1 MQQTPDQQQRFS
13 PAAPPVAYRH
23 RDFFRF
29 LMCRPFYWMLLFLVV
44 EALLA
49 ASTTALIIQAGRDM
63 GEEEFLISDFV
74 WIVVAQSAAYLVG
87 ATSWVFAERAGF
99 GAFGRY
105 MLRFARDNRHQPALL
120 TDKTQR
126 DHVEPFLTNEVFHIL
141 FELIYELEADLKLFF
156 GLIFNSIVLGFAI
169 DAGLPVVYASVFF
182 LLLGLQW
189 LVRRPVAAAY
199 LAQQRTTNRMIGHT
213 YTAWDNITTGNR
225 YNYRLWHGGFKLR
238 LRNALSAQIRA
249 ILAREGIA
257 AISGIFAL
265 VVVFSYLAWVA
276 GQNRLDAGML
286 IALAATLPRQ
296 IELSYNVHGLASGWN
311 DLLAVWTR
319 IGGACAAMRPAP
331 DAQFEGRIRFEGV
344 TLSQSGVEV
353 ACASVDDAMA
363 RVQALPTGRLLVRG
377 SNGSGKSTLL
387 VALKARLGSQ
397 AFYWPTSDKLAFVFS
412 AAQVGNANAGN
423 GDDNHRSDGTDGIDS
438 DTKTGQTD
446 ADSSWSALDST
457 LQPDPTST
465 FPTSTVPTST
475 PATSTPPTSTLPTHP
490 ANHPALHGATGQW
503 LPSGAAPAPKAPG
516 FSSGEKQLKSLQEI
530 VARTDARVYLLDEW
544 DANLDAKNRAAAE
557 ALVASLAA
565 RARVVEISHRDRV

>member
-1 MQQTPDQQQRFS
+1 MTQVPPQSPQTGPSIRPQ
-13 PAAPPVAYRH
+13 APHASAPQPKPPYRH
-23 RDFFRF
+23 RDFLRF
-29 LMCRPFYWMLLFLVV
+29 LMCAPFYWMLLFLVV

-49 ASTTALIIQAGRDM
+49 AGTTALIIKAGQDM
-63 GEEEFLISDFV
+63 ANEDFLISDFA
-74 WIVVAQSAAYLVG
+74 WIVAAQSAAYVIG

-126 DHVEPFLTNEVFHIL
+126 DQVEPFLTNEVFHIF

-156 GLIFNSIVLGFAI
+156 GLIFNAIVLGYAI
-169 DAGLPVVYASVFF
+169 DAGLPAVYAGVFA
-182 LLLGLQW
+182 LLLALQW
-189 LVRRPVAAAY
+189 FLRTPVAAAY

-225 YNYRLWHGGFKLR
+225 YNYRLWHAGFKAR
-238 LRNALSAQIRA
+238 LRDALGAQIRA
-249 ILAREGIA
+249 IMAREGIA
-257 AISGIFAL
+257 AVSGIFAL
-265 VVVFSYLAWVA
+265 AVVFTYLAWVA
-276 GQNRLDAGML
+276 GRSVADTGLL

-296 IELSYNVHGLASGWN
+296 IDLSYNVHGLASGWN

-319 IGGACAAMRPAP
+319 MGGACAAMRPAP

-344 TLSQSGVEV
+344 ALSQAGVTV
-353 ACASVDDAMA
+353 PCASVDEAMA
-363 RVQALPTGRLLVRG
+363 RVQAQPTGRLLVRG

-387 VALKARLGSQ
+387 AALKGRLGSQ
-397 AFYWPTSDKLAFVFS
+397 AFYWPTSDKLAFVFTTG
-412 AAQVGNANAGN
+412 QVGNAD
-423 GDDNHRSDGTDGIDS
+423 DDNDEDS
-438 DTKTGQTD
+438 
-446 ADSSWSALDST
+446 SMSWSALDST
-457 LQPDPTST
+457 INPNSAPA
-465 FPTSTVPTST
+465 T
-475 PATSTPPTSTLPTHP
+475 PAPLHLPQRREAEKT
-490 ANHPALHGATGQW
+490 AT
-503 LPSGAAPAPKAPG
+503 APG

-565 RARVVEISHRDRV
+565 RAVVVEISHRDRV